1 VPFLVGLAV
10 AVVGPDREACKAAIN
25 KEVDT
30 ILASGQ
36 LIDGD
41 NPKVEQESRG
51 RLR

>member
-10 AVVGPDREACKAAIN
+10 AVVGPDTEACKAAIN